1 MKNKLQSDILLV
13 GFGDLAVLEGEV
25 RFLFPDCRVFSAPT
39 VEAGLKQ
46 CESDNIFV
54 QPVYLI
60 PGFEYE
66 KLLAEI
72 SCYTKNIEVGKPL
85 LHSEEVITSFA
96 EILHNEY
103 GGKPTLFVGHG
114 SGHPAGKAVYMRLSE
129 ALQKV
134 GFSQASVAVLEG
146 QPNLDIS
153 VRFFRQN
160 AHSNIRIAPL
170 TLTAGKHMRE
180 DILGNHEASMKRR
193 LISEGFMVRSV
204 HRCLLTLSPIRQM
217 FLQNIAE

>member
-1 MKNKLQSDILLV
+1 MKNKLQWDILLV

-25 RFLFPDCRVFSAPT
+25 RFLFPGCRVFSART
-39 VEAGLKQ
+39 LQAGVKQ

-54 QPVYLI
+54 QPVHLL

-66 KLLAEI
+66 KLLAAI

-85 LHSEEVITSFA
+85 LYSEEAITCFA

-103 GGKPTLFVGHG
+103 GDEPTLFVGHG
-114 SGHPAGKAVYMRLSE
+114 SSHPVGKAVYTRLSE
-129 ALQKV
+129 ALQKA

-146 QPNLDIS
+146 QPDLDIS
-153 VRFFRQN
+153 VRFFRKN
-160 AHSNIRIAPL
+160 AYSNITLVPL

-180 DILGNHEASMKRR
+180 DILGNHEASMERR
-193 LISEGFMVRSV
+193 LILDGFMVKPV
-204 HRCLLTLSPIRQM
+204 HRCLLTLSAIRQM

>member
-1 MKNKLQSDILLV
+1 MKNKLRSDVLLV
-13 GFGDLAVLEGEV
+13 GFGDSAVLEDEV
-25 RFLFPDCRVFSAPT
+25 RVLFPGSRVFSART
-39 VEAGLKQ
+39 VQAGLNQ
-46 CESDNIFV
+46 LESDNIFV
-54 QPVYLI
+54 QPVHLL

-66 KLLAEI
+66 KLLAAI

-85 LHSEEVITSFA
+85 LYSGEAITCFA

-103 GGKPTLFVGHG
+103 GGKPTLFAGHG
-114 SGHPAGKAVYMRLSE
+114 SSHPDGKAVYTSLLE

-146 QPNLDIS
+146 QPNLDVS
-153 VRFFRQN
+153 VRFFLQN
-160 AHSNIRIAPL
+160 AYSNITLVPL

-180 DILGNHEASMKRR
+180 DILGNHESSMERR
-193 LISEGFMVRSV
+193 LISDGFMVKPV
-204 HRCLLTLSPIRQM
+204 HHCLLTLSAIRQM

>member
-1 MKNKLQSDILLV
+1 MKDKLRWDILLV

-25 RFLFPDCRVFSAPT
+25 RFLFPGCRVFSART
-39 VEAGLKQ
+39 VQAGLEQ
-46 CESDNIFV
+46 WESDNMFV
-54 QPVYLI
+54 QPVHLL

-66 KLLAEI
+66 KLLAAI
-72 SCYTKNIEVGKPL
+72 SCHTKNIEVGKPL
-85 LHSEEVITSFA
+85 LHSEEAITCFA

-114 SGHPAGKAVYMRLSE
+114 SGHPVGKAVYTRLSE

-146 QPNLDIS
+146 QPDLDIS

-160 AHSNIRIAPL
+160 AHSNITLVPL

-180 DILGNHEASMKRR
+180 DILGNHEASMERR
-193 LISEGFMVRSV
+193 LISNGFMVKPV